1 MKKLGF
7 LVTSVMLVLGMLVT
21 PFAFADDVADAVAE
35 HQKMAG
41 SYAEKIAA
49 QDALIAE
56 HQQMKKD
63 YADRFAINPKV
74 GPPAAIEKMN
84 THCDL
89 IIADAQKLKADLQ
102 EFAQWHTMRAAELQG
117 Q

>member
-35 HQKMAG
+35 HQKMAAV
-41 SYAEKIAA
+41 YQEKAAE

-56 HQQMKKD
+56 HSPMKKE
-63 YADRFAINPKV
+63 YEDRFWMIKKAGKPKNVLDMDKHCTAIVQN
-74 GPPAAIEKMN
+74 ATALRNEM
-84 THCDL
+84 L
-89 IIADAQKLKADLQ
+89 
-102 EFAQWHTMRAAELQG
+102 EFAKWHQMRAAELQG